1 MKWFNIKNLKN
12 LKQNQ
17 SHNKLKNLKCKYKSK
32 IKFNFDILQ
41 I

>member
-1 MKWFNIKNLKN
+1 MKLFNIKNLKN

-17 SHNKLKNLKCKYKSK
+17 SHNKLKNLKCKLK